1 MRWIVILTVALMVT
15 PATAENLL
23 VNPDFD
29 LDPTVPGNGWSTI
42 GSGTLLWNQAN
53 GDPTPP
59 SARTDQIGTESMVL
73 FQCISVTDGMSVD
86 FSARSFT
93 HSSIGTAS
101 NGVSLTVFPTG
112 DCSGAPIET
121 VTTDRQSFP
130 GWVLRER
137 FGYITPANTLSARI
151 ELSSDAN
158 GTNNFISWDNV
169 MFSSQITATETRTWG
184 SIKAIYK

>member
-1 MRWIVILTVALMVT
+1 MRWLVFLTVTLL
-15 PATAENLL
+15 ATSVAAENLL

-42 GSGTLLWNQAN
+42 GTGSFLWVQAD
-53 GDPTPP
+53 GDPMPP
-59 SARTDQIGTESMVL
+59 AARTDQNGTESMIL
-73 FQCISVTDGMSVD
+73 FQCVEVTGGMGLD

-93 HSSIGTAS
+93 HGSTGLSA
-101 NGVSLTVFPTG
+101 NGVSLSVFPTL
-112 DCSGAPIET
+112 DCSGPPIET
-121 VTTDRQSFP
+121 IPTDQESFP
-130 GWVLRER
+130 DWYLRER

-158 GTNNFISWDNV
+158 GTINNISWDSV
-169 MFSSQITATETRTWG
+169 KLITPSTPTETRTWG